1 MLLLITLSPR
11 LTLAMVLLLR
21 TLGLLIPRLSSR
33 MTALLRFRLIHPL
46 VRLTMLLQMTM
57 CLMTL
62 LSITLNL
69 LLTQITLLAAV
80 LLLLY
85 NIRTMN
91 RLSQNPM
98 IRIHLLAMSAALRML
113 ALLMWMLRPWMVTLL
128 QWKLRHLQVTLIER
142 SILMTKRQ
150 AMLALTMLNL
160 LLTLAA
166 LTGCGGDSAKA
177 VTSNGVECYRVD
189 GVCYPAVF
197 GEPQLTGEEITA
209 LLDGGDTAEMAATV
223 STVPDALRLLKAR
236 QQDSEDIDSQD
247 VETTLLRGSSQP
259 RGWVDA
265 LLYLLAGDYEES
277 GRIDLYSSSNYCAY
291 AAIAQDGL
299 YYAFDPFE
307 IRGDC
312 WLVLSGE
319 NYVNADAQKLADTLR
334 TRCGF
339 STSAYTANAYPVLSK
354 EEQEQRKAFEQRE
367 YTDEEIQALADSGI
381 SFAEACEKIST
392 VADAAQFLEARGYS
406 FAPDDAGTGAA
417 LRYQLNSGA
426 CVGTSALFGALLN
439 GDYDEVGYVYV
450 FWLESEHVFN
460 YVKQDGVYYA
470 CDFVY
475 GPVTQS
481 GTDARR
487 SSIRYSGESLSGLF
501 DAYAQQ
507 EGSDIGN
514 AVAIMYT
521 TAYCGDPTMPAVWL
535 RDSADGHQST
545 IHLSDAEKD
554 TQQILLLRD
563 GYTFT
568 F

>member
-1 MLLLITLSPR
+1 MRKRCIAL
-11 LTLAMVLLLR
+11 VL
-21 TLGLLIPRLSSR
+21 
-33 MTALLRFRLIHPL
+33 
-46 VRLTMLLQMTM
+46 
-57 CLMTL
+57 C
-62 LSITLNL
+62 
-69 LLTQITLLAAV
+69 LLTV
-80 LLLLY
+80 
-85 NIRTMN
+85 
-91 RLSQNPM
+91 
-98 IRIHLLAMSAALRML
+98 AAL
-113 ALLMWMLRPWMVTLL
+113 A
-128 QWKLRHLQVTLIER
+128 
-142 SILMTKRQ
+142 
-150 AMLALTMLNL
+150 
-160 LLTLAA
+160 
-166 LTGCGGDSAKA
+166 GCGGSSAKT

-209 LLDGGDTAEMAATV
+209 LLDSGDTAEMAVTV

-247 VETTLLRGSSQP
+247 METTLLRGSSQP

-265 LLYLLAGDYEES
+265 LLYLLAEDYEES
-277 GRIDLYSSSNYCAY
+277 GRIDLSASGNGYSFCA
-291 AAIAQDGL
+291 IKQDGL

-319 NYVNADAQKLADTLR
+319 SYVNADAQKLADTLR
-334 TRCGF
+334 ENCDYSPFTEGVYKVN
-339 STSAYTANAYPVLSK
+339 TYTLPDKETWALENAFK
-354 EEQEQRKAFEQRE
+354 QRE

-406 FAPDDAGTGAA
+406 FAPDDAGIGAE

-470 CDFVY
+470 CDFIY

-545 IHLSDAEKD
+545 IHLSKAEKD

>member
-1 MLLLITLSPR
+1 M
-11 LTLAMVLLLR
+11 LAMPYSVCYDGKNTKKGENIMRKRCIALVL
-21 TLGLLIPRLSSR
+21 
-33 MTALLRFRLIHPL
+33 
-46 VRLTMLLQMTM
+46 
-57 CLMTL
+57 C
-62 LSITLNL
+62 
-69 LLTQITLLAAV
+69 LLTV
-80 LLLLY
+80 
-85 NIRTMN
+85 
-91 RLSQNPM
+91 
-98 IRIHLLAMSAALRML
+98 AAL
-113 ALLMWMLRPWMVTLL
+113 A
-128 QWKLRHLQVTLIER
+128 
-142 SILMTKRQ
+142 
-150 AMLALTMLNL
+150 
-160 LLTLAA
+160 
-166 LTGCGGDSAKA
+166 GCGGSSAKT

-209 LLDGGDTAEMAATV
+209 LLDSGDTAEMAVTV

-247 VETTLLRGSSQP
+247 METTLLRGSSQP

-265 LLYLLAGDYEES
+265 LLYLLAEDYEES
-277 GRIDLYSSSNYCAY
+277 GRIDLSASGNGYSFCA
-291 AAIAQDGL
+291 IKQDGL

-319 NYVNADAQKLADTLR
+319 SYVNADAQKLADTLR
-334 TRCGF
+334 ENCDYSPFTEGVYKVN
-339 STSAYTANAYPVLSK
+339 TYTLPDKETWALENAFK
-354 EEQEQRKAFEQRE
+354 QRE
-367 YTDEEIQALADSGI
+367 YTDEEIQALADAGI

-406 FAPDDAGTGAA
+406 FAPDDAGIGAA

>member
-1 MLLLITLSPR
+1 M
-11 LTLAMVLLLR
+11 R
-21 TLGLLIPRLSSR
+21 TKKHRRGRC
-33 MTALLRFRLIHPL
+33 F
-46 VRLTMLLQMTM
+46 
-57 CLMTL
+57 
-62 LSITLNL
+62 
-69 LLTQITLLAAV
+69 
-80 LLLLY
+80 
-85 NIRTMN
+85 
-91 RLSQNPM
+91 
-98 IRIHLLAMSAALRML
+98 LLAMPYS
-113 ALLMWMLRPWMVTLL
+113 VCYDG
-128 QWKLRHLQVTLIER
+128 KN
-142 SILMTKRQ
+142 TKRGENI
-150 AMLALTMLNL
+150 MRKRCIALVLC

-166 LTGCGGDSAKA
+166 LAGCGESSAKA

-247 VETTLLRGSSQP
+247 AKTTLLRGSSQP

-277 GRIDLYSSSNYCAY
+277 GRIDLYSSSNYSAY

-319 NYVNADAQKLADTLR
+319 NYVNADAQKLADMLR
-334 TRCGF
+334 TACGF

-367 YTDEEIQALADSGI
+367 YTDEEIQALADAGI

-406 FAPDDAGTGAA
+406 FAPDDAGIEAA

-470 CDFVY
+470 CDFIY

-481 GTDARR
+481 VTDARR

>member
-1 MLLLITLSPR
+1 MRKRCIAL
-11 LTLAMVLLLR
+11 VL
-21 TLGLLIPRLSSR
+21 
-33 MTALLRFRLIHPL
+33 
-46 VRLTMLLQMTM
+46 
-57 CLMTL
+57 C
-62 LSITLNL
+62 
-69 LLTQITLLAAV
+69 LLTV
-80 LLLLY
+80 
-85 NIRTMN
+85 
-91 RLSQNPM
+91 
-98 IRIHLLAMSAALRML
+98 AAL
-113 ALLMWMLRPWMVTLL
+113 A
-128 QWKLRHLQVTLIER
+128 
-142 SILMTKRQ
+142 
-150 AMLALTMLNL
+150 
-160 LLTLAA
+160 
-166 LTGCGGDSAKA
+166 GCGGSSAKT

-209 LLDGGDTAEMAATV
+209 LLDSGDTAEMAVTV

-247 VETTLLRGSSQP
+247 METTLLRGSSQP

-265 LLYLLAGDYEES
+265 LLYLLAEDYEES
-277 GRIDLYSSSNYCAY
+277 GRIDLSASGNGYSFCA
-291 AAIAQDGL
+291 IKQDGL

-319 NYVNADAQKLADTLR
+319 SYVNADAQKLADTLR
-334 TRCGF
+334 ENCDYSPFTEGVYKVN
-339 STSAYTANAYPVLSK
+339 TYTLPDKETWALENAFK
-354 EEQEQRKAFEQRE
+354 QRE
-367 YTDEEIQALADSGI
+367 YTDEEIQALADAGI

-406 FAPDDAGTGAA
+406 FAPDDAGIGAA

-545 IHLSDAEKD
+545 IQLSDAEKD

>member
-1 MLLLITLSPR
+1 MRTKKHRPR
-11 LTLAMVLLLR
+11 R
-21 TLGLLIPRLSSR
+21 C
-33 MTALLRFRLIHPL
+33 F
-46 VRLTMLLQMTM
+46 
-57 CLMTL
+57 
-62 LSITLNL
+62 
-69 LLTQITLLAAV
+69 
-80 LLLLY
+80 
-85 NIRTMN
+85 
-91 RLSQNPM
+91 
-98 IRIHLLAMSAALRML
+98 LLAMPYSVCYDGKNTKKGENIMRKRCV
-113 ALLMWMLRPWMVTLL
+113 ALLLCLL
-128 QWKLRHLQVTLIER
+128 
-142 SILMTKRQ
+142 
-150 AMLALTMLNL
+150 A
-160 LLTLAA
+160 LAA

-189 GVCYPAVF
+189 SVCYPAVF

-209 LLDGGDTAEMAATV
+209 LLDSGDTAEMAATV
-223 STVPDALRLLKAR
+223 STVPDAL
-236 QQDSEDIDSQD
+236 
-247 VETTLLRGSSQP
+247 
-259 RGWVDA
+259 
-265 LLYLLAGDYEES
+265 LYLLAGDCEES

-334 TRCGF
+334 TVCGF

-367 YTDEEIQALADSGI
+367 YTDEEIQALADAGI

-406 FAPDDAGTGAA
+406 FAPDDAGIGAA

>member
-1 MLLLITLSPR
+1 M
-11 LTLAMVLLLR
+11 LAMPYSVCYDGKNTKKGENIMRKRCIALVL
-21 TLGLLIPRLSSR
+21 
-33 MTALLRFRLIHPL
+33 
-46 VRLTMLLQMTM
+46 
-57 CLMTL
+57 C
-62 LSITLNL
+62 
-69 LLTQITLLAAV
+69 LLTV
-80 LLLLY
+80 
-85 NIRTMN
+85 
-91 RLSQNPM
+91 
-98 IRIHLLAMSAALRML
+98 AAL
-113 ALLMWMLRPWMVTLL
+113 A
-128 QWKLRHLQVTLIER
+128 
-142 SILMTKRQ
+142 
-150 AMLALTMLNL
+150 
-160 LLTLAA
+160 
-166 LTGCGGDSAKA
+166 GCGGSSAKT

-209 LLDGGDTAEMAATV
+209 LLDSGDTAEMAVTV

-247 VETTLLRGSSQP
+247 METTLLRGSSQP

-265 LLYLLAGDYEES
+265 LLYLLAEDYEES
-277 GRIDLYSSSNYCAY
+277 GRIDLSASGNGYSFCA
-291 AAIAQDGL
+291 IKQDGL

-319 NYVNADAQKLADTLR
+319 SYVNADAQKLADTLR
-334 TRCGF
+334 ENCDYSPFTEGVYKVN
-339 STSAYTANAYPVLSK
+339 TYTLPDKETWALENAFK
-354 EEQEQRKAFEQRE
+354 QRE
-367 YTDEEIQALADSGI
+367 YTDEEIQALADAGI

-406 FAPDDAGTGAA
+406 FAPDDAGIGAA

-545 IHLSDAEKD
+545 IQLSDAEKD